1 MKRAI
6 CLTLAALL
14 LLALAGCGH
23 KDDSSAHETPTPL
36 GYEKYKN
43 HGAPYQK
50 KEWTA
55 QEVEE
60 LFLQHY
66 RPISWSIADGAQ
78 LHMNGHTYDG
88 EGEFLIADCVVA
100 DDRAYD
106 RIGVVLVA
114 DSQYNSTLV
123 AYVAEDGTY
132 QKCELDEL
140 LPLED
145 SQLTYQGDGV
155 VTFRGD
161 SQVDGPSTC
170 TVTFSKEGTTVHFTM
185 HTQPDTEL

>member
-6 CLTLAALL
+6 CLTLTALL
-14 LLALAGCGH
+14 LLALAGCAPAEAPETPET
-23 KDDSSAHETPTPL
+23 DSPDPVIESQTPTPPQ
-36 GYEKYKN
+36 E
-43 HGAPYQK
+43 

-60 LFLQHY
+60 RFLQHF
-66 RPISWSIADGAQ
+66 RPISWSVADGAE

>member
-14 LLALAGCGH
+14 LLALAGCAPAEAPETPEIASP
-23 KDDSSAHETPTPL
+23 DPAIESQTPTPPQ
-36 GYEKYKN
+36 EK
-43 HGAPYQK
+43 A
-50 KEWTA
+50 WTA

-60 LFLQHY
+60 LFLQHF
-66 RPISWSIADGAQ
+66 RPISWSIADGAE
-78 LHMNGHTYDG
+78 LHMNDHTYGG
-88 EGEFLIADCVVA
+88 EGEFLIAGCVVA
-100 DDRAYD
+100 EDRAYD
-106 RIGVVLVA
+106 RVGVVLVA
-114 DSQYNSTLV
+114 DRQYNSTVV

-145 SQLTYQGDGV
+145 NQLTYQGDGV

-170 TVTFSKEGTTVHFTM
+170 TVTFSKEGTGVHFTM
-185 HTQPDTEL
+185 HTQPETEI